1 MPWKEDGRDIAAEPY
16 RIFSSLRTT
25 GSMMIRHLPWYL
37 DRNHLPEDER
47 YYMEHADSSSTLAAS
62 YAEGSAD

>member
-1 MPWKEDGRDIAAEPY
+1 
-16 RIFSSLRTT
+16 
-25 GSMMIRHLPWYL
+25 MMIRHLPWYL

-47 YYMEHADSSSTLAAS
+47 YYMEHANSSSTLATS